1 MNQQQGY
8 TPYNPNN
15 PSAPGG
21 APNPAG
27 QNPYGPTPSAA
38 PQNPY
43 QNPYQQQPNPYG
55 PAASSNPY
63 APPQQDTFSYGGAA
77 YGAATDMHVLAD
89 RGTRLGAHLIDVG
102 LYMACFFLMIPF
114 AVTENEGIV
123 MAGFGLGCLA
133 FLGLWIYQ
141 MVLISQSGQSL
152 GKKWTGI
159 KIVKIDGS
167 EVDFTSGVVLRSWVI
182 GAINAIIGIV
192 GIVDV
197 LMIFA
202 EDRRCLHDHIAGTK
216 VIVA

>member
-15 PSAPGG
+15 PYAPGG

-27 QNPYGPTPSAA
+27 QNQAPNPYGPTPSAA
-38 PQNPY
+38 QANPY
-43 QNPYQQQPNPYG
+43 QNPYGQQQNPYG
-55 PAASSNPY
+55 PAASNPY
-63 APPQQDTFSYGGAA
+63 APPQQPAYGSYGAS
-77 YGAATDMHVLAD
+77 TDMHVLAD
-89 RGTRLGAHLIDVG
+89 RGTRLGARLIDQGLLIGCLLIMAPFLASNNEGVIAAGVG
-102 LYMACFFLMIPF
+102 LALV
-114 AVTENEGIV
+114 A
-123 MAGFGLGCLA
+123 ALGLG
-133 FLGLWIYQ
+133 IYQ
-141 MVLISQSGQSL
+141 WVLIAQSGQSL

-159 KIVKIDGS
+159 KIVKVDGS
-167 EVDFTSGVVLRSWVI
+167 DVDFMSGVILRNWVI
-182 GAINAIIGIV
+182 GAINAVVGIV